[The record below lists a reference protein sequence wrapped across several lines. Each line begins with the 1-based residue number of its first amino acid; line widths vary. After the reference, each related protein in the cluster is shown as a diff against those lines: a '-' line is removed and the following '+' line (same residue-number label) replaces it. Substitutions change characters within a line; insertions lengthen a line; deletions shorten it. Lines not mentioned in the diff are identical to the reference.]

1 MIIYKNGTAD
11 ADRIVVA
18 TVVPSAT
25 TCPDKLYRAAGNAHQ
40 MGPLFVQQICGAGPA
55 NCSDSAYSD
64 VELQRAS
71 ARAGELCWSL
81 ATVAYVEQ
89 YLHTISIELVYT

>member
-25 TCPDKLYRAAGNAHQ
+25 TCPDKLYRSAGNAHQ
-40 MGPLFVQQICGAGPA
+40 MGLLFIQRICGAVPA

-64 VELQRAS
+64 AELQRAS

-89 YLHTISIELVYT
+89 CLHAISIELVYT